1 MRRRRFHL
9 FVALI
14 TVGCG
19 GAPDQAAP
27 QEQTSDRPAVEL
39 DTSDAAAVPP
49 DTAVQPVDT
58 ARVQPA
64 PPPSPAPADADDP
77 WHEARVR
84 GVDFRAIGQ
93 EPGWF
98 LEIDDDAAILFAY
111 DYGTERTS
119 VPAPE
124 PYRDESTGRITYRA
138 TTGPDE
144 LVIIIDVEPCFDTM
158 SGEAFDRTVT
168 VSLGAREYRGCGR
181 VL

>member
-1 MRRRRFHL
+1 MRRRWFHL
-9 FVALI
+9 FAVFI
-14 TVGCG
+14 TVGCSG
-19 GAPDQAAP
+19 GPDQAAP
-27 QEQTSDRPAVEL
+27 RELPADRPVVEI

-64 PPPSPAPADADDP
+64 APPPADTADTADP
-77 WHEARVR
+77 WHEARAR

-119 VPAPE
+119 MPAPE

-138 TTGPDE
+138 TSGPDE
-144 LVIIIDVEPCFDTM
+144 LVIIIEAEPCFDTM